1 MLSPADI
8 ARIFGLVDSEEVE
21 TENAKQLA
29 QDVVEEVVQEAQV
42 LGWE

>member
-8 ARIFGLVDSEEVE
+8 ARIFGLVEVE